1 MNMRIRPFL
10 LAALY
15 TPVIGHAQL
24 QGDSDARDQMKYD
37 VKYLASDLLEGRE
50 AGTEGERKAVDYI
63 AAKFGN
69 VGLMPY
75 GDNATYL
82 QAFNFKLDPVP
93 GPGNTLQVGRKRLK
107 MGEQF
112 SPMPFSAS
120 GPALG
125 KIYKVGYG
133 IHAPELNH
141 DDYGDASLAGRVAA
155 IATSSPDGIHP
166 HSKYLAH
173 HDLFARAEKA
183 IARGAIGILFYNDD
197 ANAEDPSLTFSGKIT
212 ALPVPA
218 VFLKDKAL
226 HELLVDN
233 NPCAINADISRQER
247 TGYNVVGL
255 LDNGKP
261 DVVVIGA
268 HLDHLGWGDEGS
280 LHRGERAIHNGA
292 DDNASGIAVLLQ
304 LARDLAEMD
313 EARGNDYL
321 FIAFSGEEKGLY
333 GSNHWTKHPTVPLA
347 ELNYM
352 VNLDMVGRLDSA
364 RSIGVNGV
372 GTSPAWA
379 EVPRILA
386 GDLKVKTTT
395 SGIGPSDHTSFY
407 LQGVPAIHFFT
418 GTHADYH
425 KPSDDE
431 EKINYDGMLRITRYI
446 ESLITTLNDDGKL
459 AFTKTEEVNTENT
472 PRFKVTLGVV
482 PDYMYDGRGMRIDGV
497 SDGKPAASAG
507 LRKGD
512 VVVGIGAVQVTDMM
526 SYMKALGQFNKG
538 DRTTVKVLRDGTEQE
553 VQVTF

>member
-313 EARGNDYL
+313 ESRGNDYL

-538 DRTTVKVLRDGTEQE
+538 DRTTVKVLRDGAEQE